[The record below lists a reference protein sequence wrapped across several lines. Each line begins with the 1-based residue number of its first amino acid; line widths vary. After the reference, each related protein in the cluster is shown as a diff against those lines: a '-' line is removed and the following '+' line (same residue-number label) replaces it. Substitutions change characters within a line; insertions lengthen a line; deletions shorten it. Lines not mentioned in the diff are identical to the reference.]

1 MSPRPVRI
9 AARALILRRNRLLM
23 VNAWGGGI
31 SDLWCAPGG
40 GVEPHSSL
48 PDNLIREVHEETGLR
63 VAIGA
68 PAVINEFHEP
78 KQGFHQVDVYFH
90 ATIVSGSIDTEW
102 CDPEGI
108 VTKRQFFSREEM
120 ASIRYKPDTLPRA
133 AWDGELVYDPLEL
146 LIK

>member
-1 MSPRPVRI
+1 MTTRPVRI
-9 AARALILRRNRLLM
+9 AVRALILHRNRLLM
-23 VNAWGGGI
+23 VNAWGGGV

-48 PDNLIREVHEETGLR
+48 PENLIREVYEETGLQ
-63 VAIGA
+63 VEIGA
-68 PAVINEFHEP
+68 PAMINEFHEP
-78 KQGFHQVDVYFH
+78 KRGFHQVDVYFR
-90 ATIVSGSIDTEW
+90 ATIVSGTIDTEW
-102 CDPEGI
+102 RDPEGI

-133 AWDGELVYDPLEL
+133 AWDGELAYDPMEL